1 MPSAFVL
8 INVETGT
15 DETVF
20 QALTQMTN
28 ITEAHLIYGVNDV
41 IVKIEADSML
51 ELKNAVMRI
60 RRLDHVSSTTT
71 IVVMPEASYVTS

>member
-15 DETVF
+15 DEAVF

-28 ITEAHLIYGVNDV
+28 IMEAHLIYGVNDV
-41 IVKIEADSML
+41 IVKIEADSMIK
-51 ELKNAVMRI
+51 LKNAVMRI